1 MMFDQVQV
9 EARSPGWTR
18 TGRSTCRMG
27 LICLCLVACGTAATV
42 ALPAHDGRGVVVV
55 DVVLEVAPRVG
66 GVLAE
71 RAGQRV
77 DLLQVRSS
85 DMVLQVD
92 EARCLEIQIRTLNFW

>member
-1 MMFDQVQV
+1 M
-9 EARSPGWTR
+9 
-18 TGRSTCRMG
+18 
-27 LICLCLVACGTAATV
+27 
-42 ALPAHDGRGVVVV
+42 VVV

-92 EARCLEIQIRTLNFW
+92 EAGGLEIEIRKFS